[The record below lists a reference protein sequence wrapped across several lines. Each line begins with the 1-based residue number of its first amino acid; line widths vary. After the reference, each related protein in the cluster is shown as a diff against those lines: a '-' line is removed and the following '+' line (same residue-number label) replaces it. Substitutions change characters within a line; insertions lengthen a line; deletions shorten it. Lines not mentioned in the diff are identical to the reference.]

1 MNKQILRS
9 EMKNKRLSLDKQE
22 KAKMD
27 KSITQTALDIVTS
40 YDEVLCYVSSD
51 IEVDTRELL
60 SVLFADKSKTVLVP
74 RCESKSNIMFFYPIS
89 GYNDLEKGHYGI
101 LEPKTHIR
109 RQELFSYNSCCIVP
123 ALCYDE
129 RGYRVGFGKGFYDR
143 FLKTYVGA
151 KIGLCYSNCFVSQI
165 DNDKTDIKADI
176 IITER
181 SVSYINERKITSD
194 G

>member
-22 KAKMD
+22 RAKMD
-27 KSITQTALDIVTS
+27 KSITQTALDIIKS

-60 SVLFADKSKTVLVP
+60 NVLFDDKSKKILVP
-74 RCESKSNIMFFYPIS
+74 RCESKSNRMFFYPIS

-101 LEPKTHIR
+101 LEPKAHIK
-109 RQELFSYNSCCIVP
+109 RQEVFSNNSCCIVP

-143 FLKTYVGA
+143 FLNTYVGA
-151 KIGLCYSNCFVSQI
+151 KIGLCYSNSIVSQI
-165 DNDKTDIKADI
+165 DNDNTDIKADI

>member
-22 KAKMD
+22 RAKMD
-27 KSITQTALDIVTS
+27 KSIAQTALDIIKS

-60 SVLFADKSKTVLVP
+60 NVLFDDKSKTILVP

-89 GYNDLEKGHYGI
+89 GYND
-101 LEPKTHIR
+101 
-109 RQELFSYNSCCIVP
+109 
-123 ALCYDE
+123 

-143 FLKTYVGA
+143 FLNTYVGA
-151 KIGLCYSNCFVSQI
+151 KIGLCYSNCIVSQI
-165 DNDKTDIKADI
+165 DNDNTDIKADI